1 MPGFRSCTHGFGSLS
16 RFIIVMLSTPPPMA
30 ASAPP
35 RMISWA
41 AMAMAWSP
49 EEQKRLTVVPATDA
63 GRPARIA
70 ATRATLVPWGPW
82 GCAQPRITSS
92 ISAGSSWGTF
102 FSTSRMQWAARSSG
116 RVRLN
121 DPRKDL
127 ASGVRE
133 LVTTTASLMVSSGFS
148 RNRSMTVAA
157 LFVEC
162 AALLGQALQQRSRR
176 PPLAVPGFEFAHAV
190 VDFLE
195 ANRIGV
201 PHRSAAI
208 RREAVAGQINNV
220 DIH

>member
-49 EEQKRLTVVPATDA
+49 DEQKRLTVVPATDA
-63 GRPARIA
+63 GKPARIA

-82 GCAQPRITSS
+82 GWAQPRITSS

-102 FSTSRMQWAARSSG
+102 PSASRMQWSARSSG

-121 DPRKDL
+121 DPRNDL

-133 LVTTTASLMVSSGFS
+133 LATTGPPDAHDNHGLVDFRWRRTERETPPRANAKPSDTRLAGEGADES
-148 RNRSMTVAA
+148 RALPAA
-157 LFVEC
+157 RPERAGPVVR
-162 AALLGQALQQRSRR
+162 AR
-176 PPLAVPGFEFAHAV
+176 PPRPR
-190 VDFLE
+190 D
-195 ANRIGV
+195 
-201 PHRSAAI
+201 SS
-208 RREAVAGQINNV
+208 
-220 DIH
+220 

>member
-49 EEQKRLTVVPATDA
+49 DEQKRLTVVPATDA
-63 GRPARIA
+63 GKPARIA

-82 GCAQPRITSS
+82 GWAQPRITSS

-102 FSTSRMQWAARSSG
+102 PSASRMQWAARSSG

-133 LVTTTASLMVSSGFS
+133 LATTTASLMAWLLSWTDCRPVYAEDLEPGKPEDGFQMHQPS
-148 RNRSMTVAA
+148 PSCGLGPPSTMMVAPVMKA
-157 LFVEC
+157 
-162 AALLGQALQQRSRR
+162 
-176 PPLAVPGFEFAHAV
+176 
-190 VDFLE
+190 E
-195 ANRIGV
+195 A
-201 PHRSAAI
+201 S
-208 RREAVAGQINNV
+208 EARKM
-220 DIH
+220 H